1 MSYITTTSTLLDPP
15 PPPLPHLRLQDV
27 QYADIDHMDRRLDFT
42 VDDVNF
48 AGLNDYWQSLRAA
61 GMRTVIILV
70 SHSCPNHLIAA
81 AVYSI
86 LQCDL
91 PLQEVVFQLS
101 QSLSI
106 PLSVAQQ
113 RHFSKVCLFVG
124 WLLNV
129 PATG

>member
-1 MSYITTTSTLLDPP
+1 MSYVTTTSTLLDSTLPP
-15 PPPLPHLRLQDV
+15 PPSPHFHPRVQDV

-106 PLSVAQQ
+106 PLSVAPQ
-113 RHFSKVCLFVG
+113 RQFSKVCLFVC
-124 WLLNV
+124 WLV
-129 PATG
+129 A